1 MAQSARL
8 RGLPLTAATVRRL
21 LHAIHALAVLLLL
34 VTGVLLFFPEL
45 RGAAIG
51 GYGQSIL
58 DLHLWGGAAFGL
70 APLAAAGLMAGA
82 LAEDVRRRLGPPD
95 PWRWRKSHIVISLAA
110 SAGLVVSG
118 IAIWFDDA
126 LPRVMGEPM
135 HWIHDALT
143 VVLAVALPVHLVA
156 SRRKI
161 VSRVRE
167 WLGLAPPPPEPFD
180 FEDEDE

>member
-1 MAQSARL
+1 M
-8 RGLPLTAATVRRL
+8 
-21 LHAIHALAVLLLL
+21 LLLL
-34 VTGVLLFFPEL
+34 LLATGVLLFFPEL

-51 GYGQSIL
+51 GYGQRIL
-58 DLHLWGGAAFGL
+58 DLHLWGGVIFAV
-70 APLAAAGLMAGA
+70 APLLAAALVARA
-82 LAEDVRRRLGPPD
+82 LVEDVRRRLGPPD
-95 PWRWRKSHIVISLAA
+95 PWGWRKTNIVLSLAA

-118 IAIWFDDA
+118 FAIWFDDV
-126 LPRVMGEPM
+126 LPRAFGEPM

-143 VVLAVALPVHLVA
+143 VVLGAALPIHIVM

-161 VSRVRE
+161 ASRVRE